1 MLFEAFPKAGEAVF
15 ASSGIIPVSDQT
27 VPFAGGTVS
36 IVGRAV
42 READETVP

>member
-1 MLFEAFPKAGEAVF
+1 MLFEASPKAGEAVS
-15 ASSGIIPVSDQT
+15 ASSGIINLDDQT

>member
-1 MLFEAFPKAGEAVF
+1 MLFESFPKTGEAVS
-15 ASSGIIPVSDQT
+15 ASSGIIPVDDQT

-42 READETVP
+42 RVADETVP